1 MPYVPQQVP
10 GNLVDFDALRKWVE
24 EEFQRLGRAYADDEL
39 LGDTNLGAVEA
50 DVATLQTDVGTLQ
63 TDVATIQA
71 QIIKADDIV
80 SASGGG
86 ALTSTVAAQIASI
99 NVPIGTWDIT
109 AFLQFSGA
117 GGTNT
122 TNVRGSID
130 PTTATLNTTLPD
142 SGHFRNI
149 AGIGDLFFPMP
160 LGPKRVVLGAAT
172 NYFLNAS
179 ATFTLSTYSVNG
191 IIVARRIVT

>member
-24 EEFQRLGRAYADDEL
+24 EEFQRLARAYADDEL
-39 LGDTNLGAVEA
+39 LGDTNLGSVEA
-50 DVATLQTDVGTLQ
+50 DVAALQTDVGTLQ
-63 TDVATIQA
+63 TDVTTIKT
-71 QIIKADDIV
+71 QILKADDIV
-80 SASGGG
+80 SGNGGG
-86 ALTSTVAAQIASI
+86 ALTSTIAAQIASI
-99 NVPIGTWDIT
+99 NVPAGTWDIT

-130 PTTATLNTTLPD
+130 LTTATLNTTLPD
-142 SGHFRNI
+142 SGHFRY
-149 AGIGDLFFPMP
+149 ATGVADLFFPMS
-160 LGPKRVVLGAAT
+160 LGPKRVVLGSAT

-179 ATFTLSTYSVNG
+179 ATFTLSTYSANG